1 MVRATISENHEMEK
15 MPLSFKEALQR
26 LLFPLDFRT
35 LKLTPVARA
44 YRLLTKGLGF
54 RAPKQLFCN
63 ISVENPTIRVPKQQF
78 CNISLEIRQNH
89 APMAT
94 SGFQ

>member
-15 MPLSFKEALQR
+15 MPLSLKEALQR

-35 LKLTPVARA
+35 LKLTPVARTN
-44 YRLLTKGLGF
+44 RVLTKCLGF

-63 ISVENPTIRVPKQQF
+63 DSVGNQTIRVPKQQF